1 MAERCGDCRFMIVE
15 RCAPEAGNQMA
26 FLRCMRSGFGKGR
39 VLLKGRNAT
48 IRIQREELRR
58 PAWCDITEEEK
69 NRVKKMLSVRE

>member
-1 MAERCGDCRFMIVE
+1 MIVE

-58 PAWCDITEEEK
+58 PAWCNITEEEK
-69 NRVKKMLSVRE
+69 KRDKKMLSVRE